1 MYSTSEPTKFTVV
14 RVLLVITNSIVWYCK
29 ALYGIGWQSVCA
41 PVLLVIPAWMEAIGT
56 CARTQSTLCCCASLY
71 SWALHL
77 GKMRWSKLSSMFF
90 INSPCRLNIIGEV
103 VNGCRRSMSNAGEDR
118 CCQVLWPSFMSIG
131 EPDEIFWPLKIKFT
145 VCGIQFIKTGKKRRE
160 QSFDLPWLHSK
171 SKLGHFAHF
180 PKEPTFQVKAG
191 TLHWHTGT
199 RDWIWQHFNI
209 VLSLSSSCT
218 NNSVDY
224 DNLIWYL
231 LWYKLQR
238 PLTWKGV
245 F

>member
-1 MYSTSEPTKFTVV
+1 MVLV
-14 RVLLVITNSIVWYCK
+14 GRVCVPPFYWSFPPEWRQL
-29 ALYGIGWQSVCA
+29 A
-41 PVLLVIPAWMEAIGT
+41 PVLAPNPLCAAVHRCILEHCIWARCVDQSFSLFHVFYQLTLWTKYNRLSGQWMQTINVKRWRSYMLSGSLTLIHVNRGT
-56 CARTQSTLCCCASLY
+56 WLDILAPEQQIHSVRHPIHKNWQ
-71 SWALHL
+71 
-77 GKMRWSKLSSMFF
+77 
-90 INSPCRLNIIGEV
+90 
-103 VNGCRRSMSNAGEDR
+103 
-118 CCQVLWPSFMSIG
+118 
-131 EPDEIFWPLKIKFT
+131 
-145 VCGIQFIKTGKKRRE
+145 KRVE
-160 QSFDLPWLHSK
+160 QSFDLLWLHSK

-238 PLTWKGV
+238 PLTWKWV